1 MHYLSNA
8 DAGLTFVLLSDWM
21 DCDSETA
28 PSDRTLLECARTGV
42 ANLNWR
48 YARDGSPLFVLLH
61 RKRLWNSAQGTWMGW
76 ERKRGKLHELNR
88 LLRGAKD
95 TSFLDIGSAASQ
107 FPENVRYVITVD
119 ADTRLPRGT
128 AKRLIG
134 KMAHPLNLPYFDPGK
149 GRVTHGHGILQP
161 RVTPSLPIGTESS
174 LFQWAFSGPNGLDPY
189 AFAVSDVYQDLFEE
203 GSFVGKGIYE
213 IDTFERVLKQRI
225 PENTV
230 LSHDLLEG
238 IFARAAL
245 ASDVEVVEEFPSRY
259 DVELARQHRWVRG
272 DWQLLP
278 WIFCAG
284 PRSAP
289 RCTIPP
295 LGRWKMLDNLRRSL
309 SSPALLLALLVG
321 WQLPLI
327 AWWWTAA
334 LASTFAL
341 PPVLPILGA
350 LIPRQRGYS
359 LRGHARNLLRDATL
373 AATQVLFN
381 VAFLAR
387 IAYLSI
393 DAILRTV
400 FRLFISRRN
409 LLQWI
414 TFAQSAYSRR
424 GTWRALSFQLAGS
437 SAFTVVVGT
446 FIVINAPADLK
457 IAGHFWPYGFCRP
470 LSHVGPALRRWS
482 NRILT
487 YRETILRPFASQHV
501 RPGHSSKSSSRPR
514 TTTCHPTIISRLPRV
529 RLPIEPRRP
538 T

>member
-1 MHYLSNA
+1 MAIVNRSVTNRLGPKCLPAMGLKDGVPEAYKTLLVVPCLLTNDWAISEQIARLEVHYLSNA

-21 DCDSETA
+21 DCDTETA
-28 PSDRTLLECARTGV
+28 PSDRTLLEYARAGV
-42 ANLNWR
+42 ASLNGR

-95 TSFLDIGSAASQ
+95 TSFLDIGTAASQ
-107 FPENVRYVITVD
+107 IPENVRYVITVD

-245 ASDVEVVEEFPSRY
+245 ASDVEAVEEFPSRY

-284 PRSAP
+284 PRGTP
-289 RCTIPP
+289 RCAVPP

-309 SSPALLLALLVG
+309 SSPALVLALLVG

-327 AWWWTAA
+327 ALWWTAA
-334 LASTFAL
+334 LASNSCASAS
-341 PPVLPILGA
+341 PANP
-350 LIPRQRGYS
+350 
-359 LRGHARNLLRDATL
+359 
-373 AATQVLFN
+373 
-381 VAFLAR
+381 
-387 IAYLSI
+387 
-393 DAILRTV
+393 
-400 FRLFISRRN
+400 
-409 LLQWI
+409 WC
-414 TFAQSAYSRR
+414 AYSSTTRIF
-424 GTWRALSFQLAGS
+424 AAGPCPQS
-437 SAFTVVVGT
+437 SAR
-446 FIVINAPADLK
+446 
-457 IAGHFWPYGFCRP
+457 C
-470 LSHVGPALRRWS
+470 HVGGDPSFIQCRIPGSHRLSVSRCDPANGLS
-482 NRILT
+482 A
-487 YRETILRPFASQHV
+487 FHQQA
-501 RPGHSSKSSSRPR
+501 KSSSVDFVRAE
-514 TTTCHPTIISRLPRV
+514 RL
-529 RLPIEPRRP
+529 
-538 T
+538 